1 MSANNQQYTELAGL
15 LHEIRERLTRK
26 FARVVPEDP
35 ELNLP
40 PTEPLQ
46 KSQAEAAR
54 LTSAIGTVNPRPSSF
69 ADDLVQVCKN
79 TLARLLGWLVRPQR
93 DFNRAVLESL
103 AGVTEVLQ
111 DHNKNLTILA
121 DSLKH
126 SNRVSAGLGQEMDE
140 LRTQFEKRLA
150 TMGVHFEEQ
159 MKLHRWAYD
168 GVMARQST
176 ALQDRTFEL
185 LEAFQEQIHEELR
198 ILRQRV
204 TAQARAAQAKTD
216 DARMAVADL
225 GAGSSGKTTLP
236 PGIDYFQLERH
247 FRGTEEEVRARQRFY
262 LPLFQGRKNVLD
274 IACGRGE
281 FLELM
286 RETEAGCRGIDLSP
300 DMVGCCLEKGL
311 DVVEADAFSYLETV
325 PDGSLDGIFCAQFV
339 EHLEPQ
345 AYICLVSRCAA
356 KLAPAG
362 ILAVE
367 TQNPECLAIFS
378 KTFFLDPT
386 HVRPVPPAQ
395 LRFLF
400 AEAGL
405 KKITTHFLSPA
416 AGGLAV
422 IPQLESQVIEA
433 DALKAWNAA
442 VVQFNETFFGGM
454 DYAVIGYRAAS
465 ASSAESPDRKKS
477 QELPLQE

>member
-1 MSANNQQYTELAGL
+1 MSANNQKNTELAGL

-54 LTSAIGTVNPRPSSF
+54 LASAIGTVNPRPSSL
-69 ADDLVQVCKN
+69 ANDLIQVCKN
-79 TLARLLGWLVRPQR
+79 AFARLLEWQVRPQR
-93 DFNRAVLESL
+93 EFNRAVVKSL
-103 AGVTEVLQ
+103 AGVSEV
-111 DHNKNLTILA
+111 NRNLRVLA

-126 SNRVSAGLGQEMDE
+126 SNRAQEGLGQEIDA
-140 LRTQFEKRLA
+140 LRA
-150 TMGVHFEEQ
+150 HFEEQ

-185 LEAFQEQIHEELR
+185 LEALQEQIHEELR
-198 ILRQRV
+198 VLRQRV
-204 TAQARAAQAKTD
+204 TAQARVAQAKPD
-216 DARMAVADL
+216 DARMVVADS

-262 LPLFQGRKNVLD
+262 LPLFRGRKNLLD

-286 RETEAGCRGIDLSP
+286 REAGAGCRGVDLSP

-311 DVVEADAFSYLETV
+311 DAVEADAFRYLETV

-345 AYICLVSRCAA
+345 AYIHLVSRCAA

-395 LRFLF
+395 MRFLF

-405 KKITTHFLSPA
+405 RKITTHFLSPA

-433 DALKAWNAA
+433 DALQAWNAA
-442 VVQFNETFFGGM
+442 VIEFNETYFGGM
-454 DYAVIGYRAAS
+454 DYAVIGYRAAA

-477 QELPLQE
+477 QETPLQE

>member
-1 MSANNQQYTELAGL
+1 MSANNQKNTELAGL
-15 LHEIRERLTRK
+15 LHEIRERLTSK

-40 PTEPLQ
+40 STEPLQ
-46 KSQAEAAR
+46 KSQAEAGR
-54 LTSAIGTVNPRPSSF
+54 LVSAIGTVNPRPSSL
-69 ADDLVQVCKN
+69 ANDLIQMCKN
-79 TLARLLGWLVRPQR
+79 AFARLLDWQVRPQR
-93 DFNRAVLESL
+93 EFNRAVVESL

-111 DHNKNLTILA
+111 DQNRNFTILA
-121 DSLKH
+121 ESVKH
-126 SNRVSAGLGQEMDE
+126 SNRVSEGLGQEIDN
-140 LRTQFEKRLA
+140 FEKRLA
-150 TMGVHFEEQ
+150 DLGVQFEEQ

-168 GVMARQST
+168 GVMARQSS

-185 LEAFQEQIHEELR
+185 LEALQEQIHEELR

-204 TAQARAAQAKTD
+204 TAQARAAQAKPD
-216 DARMAVADL
+216 DARMVVADSC
-225 GAGSSGKTTLP
+225 AGSSGKTTLP

-262 LPLFQGRKNVLD
+262 LPLFQGRKKVLD

-286 RETEAGCRGIDLSP
+286 REAGAGCRGIDLSP

-311 DVVEADAFSYLETV
+311 DVVEADAFRYLETV

-345 AYICLVSRCAA
+345 AYIRLISRCVA

-386 HVRPVPPAQ
+386 HVRPIPPAQ
-395 LRFLF
+395 MRFLF

-405 KKITTHFLSPA
+405 RKITTHFLSPA

-433 DALKAWNAA
+433 DALQAWNAA
-442 VVQFNETFFGGM
+442 VIEFNETYFGGM
-454 DYAVIGYRAAS
+454 DYAVIGYRAAA

-477 QELPLQE
+477 QKTPLQE

>member
-1 MSANNQQYTELAGL
+1 MSANNQQNTELAGL
-15 LHEIRERLTRK
+15 LHEIRERLARK
-26 FARVVPEDP
+26 LARVVPEDP
-35 ELNLP
+35 EVNLP
-40 PTEPLQ
+40 STGPLK
-46 KSQAEAAR
+46 KSQAEAGR
-54 LTSAIGTVNPRPSSF
+54 LASAIGTVNPRPSSF
-69 ADDLVQVCKN
+69 ANDLVQVCKN

-93 DFNRAVLESL
+93 DFNHAVVESL

-111 DHNKNLTILA
+111 DHNRNLTVLT

-126 SNRVSAGLGQEMDE
+126 SNRVLGQEMDE
-140 LRTQFEKRLA
+140 LRA
-150 TMGVHFEEQ
+150 HFEEQ
-159 MKLHRWAYD
+159 MKLHRWTYD

-185 LEAFQEQIHEELR
+185 LESLQEQIHEELR
-198 ILRQRV
+198 ILRQRI
-204 TAQARAAQAKTD
+204 TAQARVAQARTD
-216 DARMAVADL
+216 DARAVVADS
-225 GAGSSGKTTLP
+225 GSGSSGKATLP
-236 PGIDYFQLERH
+236 SGIDYFQLERH
-247 FRGTEEEVRARQRFY
+247 FRGTEDEVRARQRFY
-262 LPLFQGRKNVLD
+262 LPLFQDRKNVLD

-286 RETEAGCRGIDLSP
+286 REAGAGCRGIDLSP

-311 DVVEADAFSYLETV
+311 DAVEADVFSYLETV

-345 AYICLVSRCAA
+345 AYIRLVSRCAA

-362 ILAVE
+362 IFAVE

-405 KKITTHFLSPA
+405 RKITTHFLSPA

-422 IPQLESQVIEA
+422 IPQLESHVIEA
-433 DALKAWNAA
+433 DSLQAWNAA
-442 VVQFNETFFGGM
+442 VMQFNETYFGGM
-454 DYAVIGYRAAS
+454 DYAVIGYRAAA
-465 ASSAESPDRKKS
+465 ASSIETPDRKKS
-477 QELPLQE
+477 SE